1 MRRSLLVR
9 LSALTLTVIGVSVAA
24 TAWLAWLVLDQ
35 GIHQAN
41 NQSRAEVSTVYQAL
55 LRYGATHKSWVGIGA
70 VAASLGRSTHQ
81 QIELVSSS
89 GRRLALAKIAGAALL
104 PVGSPV
110 AVVDPLHVDPGLFGS
125 APAGGID
132 PAAIGPMA
140 LTPNDRATLDTVA
153 EKILECVASRGGT
166 AQVRVQPSGRPL
178 IVSSDSTLAAK
189 CGAMLLQSTVL
200 PDQEPVLE
208 QLGVATDACLKA
220 QGVKGADLQASMAWI
235 PSVEPPTEP
244 AAVETCI
251 DNAWRGQLQ
260 GWVAPPAALYVT
272 TSIRQQRA
280 LVLSAQN
287 EQRIAEVA
295 GAVLVVAIGATLLV
309 GSRLVQPLRALTAA
323 AHGVETHGFSE
334 VPEVA
339 GGDEIAH
346 LTRAFN
352 HMARTQARM
361 EDQRKMAVSDI
372 AHELR
377 SPLANIRAWLE
388 AARDGL
394 ADNDQTLVASLLEET
409 MLLQR
414 IVDDLQLLSLADAG
428 HLRLACR
435 EVPLS
440 PLLQQARSALSGSAA
455 VVGVTLRLACPDVAV
470 TVDPD
475 RFRQVVQNLMS
486 NAIRHSHPSG
496 EVEVRAAVTDGMLRV
511 DVVDHGSGIAPAD
524 LPRVF
529 DRFWRA
535 ERSRTRTAGGS
546 GLGLAIVK
554 QLVEAHQGTVTVR
567 SLPDVET
574 VFSVLVPARGS

>member
-1 MRRSLLVR
+1 MRHSLLVR
-9 LSALTLTVIGVSVAA
+9 LSALTLTVIAVSVAA
-24 TAWLAWLVLDQ
+24 TAWLAWLILDR
-35 GIHQAN
+35 GVHQAN
-41 NQSRAEVSTVYQAL
+41 TESRTEVSTAYQAL
-55 LRYGATHKSWVGIGA
+55 LHYGATHKSWVGVGA
-70 VAASLGRSTHQ
+70 VAESLGRSTQQ

-89 GRRLALAKIAGAALL
+89 GRRLALAKPAAAALL
-104 PVGSPV
+104 PVGAPV

-132 PAAIGPMA
+132 PDAVGPLA
-140 LTPNDRATLDTVA
+140 LTPDDRATLDTMA
-153 EKILECVASRGGT
+153 EKILECVVSRDAT
-166 AQVRVQPSGRPL
+166 AQVQVQPSGRPL
-178 IVSSDSTLAAK
+178 IVSRDPAWAAK
-189 CGAMLLQSTVL
+189 CGAPILQRTVL
-200 PDQEPVLE
+200 PDQRPVLDE
-208 QLGVATDACLKA
+208 LGAATNACLKA
-220 QGVKGADLQASMAWI
+220 QGLNGVDLPASMAWL
-235 PSVEPPTEP
+235 PGAVPPAEP
-244 AAVETCI
+244 AAVEICV

-260 GWVAPPAALYVT
+260 GWVAPPAVLYVT
-272 TSIRQQRA
+272 ASIRQQRA

-295 GAVLVVAIGATLLV
+295 GAILVVAIGATLLV
-309 GSRLVQPLRALTAA
+309 GSRLVRPLRALTAA
-323 AHGVETHGFSE
+323 AHGVDTHGFSE

-339 GGDEIAH
+339 GRDEIAH

-361 EDQRKMAVSDI
+361 EEQRKIAVSDI

-388 AARDGL
+388 ATRDGL
-394 ADNDQTLVASLLEET
+394 ADNDHTLAASLLEET

-428 HLRLACR
+428 HLRLAFR
-435 EVPLS
+435 EVPLA
-440 PLLQQARSALSGSAA
+440 PLLQQARAALSGAA
-455 VVGVTLRLACPDVAV
+455 ATAGVELRLDCPDVEVA
-470 TVDPD
+470 VDPD

-486 NAIRHSHPSG
+486 NAIRHSRRSG
-496 EVEVRAAVTDGMLRV
+496 AVEVRAAVTDGMLGV

-524 LPRVF
+524 LPHVF

-554 QLVEAHQGTVTVR
+554 QLVEAHRGTVTVR
-567 SLPDVET
+567 SLQDVET